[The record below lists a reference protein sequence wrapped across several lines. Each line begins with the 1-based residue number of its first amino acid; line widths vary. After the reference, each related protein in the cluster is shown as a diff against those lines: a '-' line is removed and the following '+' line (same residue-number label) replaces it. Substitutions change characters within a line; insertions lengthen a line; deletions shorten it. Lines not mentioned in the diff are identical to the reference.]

1 MHAFHKT
8 IQVQDSDQSE
18 PKSSSG
24 QTQLALNPSNSL
36 SEKSNVNAYINSK
49 ADADLSYSPQ
59 DKSGVEQDLALS
71 QCMKAEPQVTRR
83 ENQIEVPLA
92 NSTKQGKPPEAD
104 TQENFVAPLS
114 VVSSIPSLQSNLL
127 TPFIPMKSSSE
138 EEKVVSNL
146 IQFVDDLEATDK
158 EVGTSLV
165 PTEIGDLATPS
176 PDIHVAEGTRLA
188 VEMNLSSVRQPSLES
203 DQSALVCRLI
213 VLCASQVV

>member
-36 SEKSNVNAYINSK
+36 PEKSNVIAYINSK
-49 ADADLSYSPQ
+49 AGADLSCSPQ
-59 DKSGVEQDLALS
+59 DKSVVEQDLALS
-71 QCMKAEPQVTRR
+71 QQVTRR
-83 ENQIEVPLA
+83 ENQIEVPLT
-92 NSTKQGKPPEAD
+92 NSTKQGKPLEAD

-146 IQFVDDLEATDK
+146 IQCVDDLEATDK

-165 PTEIGDLATPS
+165 PTEIGDHATPS
-176 PDIHVAEGTRLA
+176 PDIHVTEGTRLA
-188 VEMNLSSVRQPSLES
+188 VEMKLSSVRQPSLES
-203 DQSALVCRLI
+203 EQSALVCRLI
-213 VLCASQVV
+213 ILCASQVV